1 MNIKQIVKALDNT
14 SKAKGIECIVDF
26 NHELGYRGR
35 YINDYLAVEVLSEL
49 IDKKII
55 ELKFNEPE
63 TEKDKERLEYLKRL
77 LKEK

>member
-1 MNIKQIVKALDNT
+1 MNIKRIVKILDNT
-14 SKAKGIECIVDF
+14 SKAKGIDCIIDF
-26 NHELGYRGR
+26 NHELGYRGK
-35 YINDYLAVEVLSEL
+35 YINDYLAVGVLSEL

>member
-1 MNIKQIVKALDNT
+1 MNIKQIVKVLDNT
-14 SKAKGIECIVDF
+14 SKVKGIECIVDF

-35 YINDYLAVEVLSEL
+35 YIDDYLAVGVLSEL

-63 TEKDKERLEYLKRL
+63 TERDKERSEYLKRL